1 MKSSKKII
9 LMLILTI
16 FMSCNSNEEEVIIR
30 GSWNVDN
37 FLVNGEKKN
46 KSILGLLFTFDNDYK
61 CKIPVTT
68 MDYSIN
74 SNKKAKGIWKLEKQ
88 KNKEFK
94 LSIKTENK
102 IINGD
107 FLLRFWYN
115 KELKIIL
122 MTLEKDSIFF
132 LNYDPWNLYKPNDK
146 FIQNNTFDFDEE
158 MKEYIKKRMDK
169 MKLKKSDINNA
180 EN

>member
-1 MKSSKKII
+1 
-9 LMLILTI
+9 
-16 FMSCNSNEEEVIIR
+16 
-30 GSWNVDN
+30 
-37 FLVNGEKKN
+37 
-46 KSILGLLFTFDNDYK
+46 
-61 CKIPVTT
+61 
-68 MDYSIN
+68 
-74 SNKKAKGIWKLEKQ
+74 
-88 KNKEFK
+88 
-94 LSIKTENK
+94 
-102 IINGD
+102 
-107 FLLRFWYN
+107 
-115 KELKIIL
+115 